1 MSKRKKEKKKGITY
15 IIILLIFI
23 LTLSLYGIYL
33 DIKNLNY
40 GLDLQGGFEVLYQ
53 VDSID
58 GSKVTDEM
66 VKGTYRVIDK
76 RINSLGVSEPEISI
90 ESNNIRVTMAGI
102 ESIEEARKTIS
113 TTAALTFRTIDG
125 ELLMDNSVLNS
136 GKASVGYDANKGYF
150 ISLSIKDKEEFLKQT
165 KKVSEMENN
174 QIVIWLD
181 YDESMSLQNIAGTTY
196 GYYTNTKILDD
207 EGNPILDDNG
217 EEKVTSTF
225 HTCGDLSNS
234 NCLSIATVPQGFSS
248 DVIIQGKFSKNEATE
263 LVDLINSGSMP
274 TKLTEI
280 SSKTVSASFGENSL
294 EKTFIAGV
302 VGISLIA
309 LLLIVLYKV
318 SGFIAS
324 VSILAYTFLTLL
336 IFNLVGG
343 RLSLQGI
350 AALVIGIG
358 MAVDSAVISFT
369 RVKEELKRKVSLK
382 TAYKEGS
389 KESFMSILDANV
401 TTLIAAIILFIFGES
416 SVKGFAT
423 MLIISIIVTFIVMVY
438 LNRYILKL
446 FVDSEIFEK
455 HTKLF
460 IGYKDSKKESK
471 LDFVKPRN
479 VIFTIVMLIIVIGS
493 MYTYSE
499 GLNLGI
505 DFKGGSTIE
514 INSNNKL
521 SVDDINKD
529 LEELEYKVGKVEKIE
544 DTRVYVTIAN
554 VLDNSETSKV
564 EKYFNDKYN
573 ATTSV
578 GAISN
583 EVKKDLTKNAI
594 KALIYACI
602 GMIIYITIRF
612 KFSYGISAIIALIH
626 DSLMVLIIF
635 SLLKLEVN
643 SMFIAA
649 ILSIIGYSINNTI
662 VIFDRIREN
671 KTKLYKDKIKKE
683 EELKEVVNV
692 SLRQTVIRCLVTTIT
707 TLLPVL
713 SLILLGSYEI
723 LNFNIALLI
732 GLVVGT
738 FSSLFISSQ
747 IWMLFEKR
755 NIGRNPNKHWYDD
768 DKKEKEE
775 LQIKGINC

>member
-1 MSKRKKEKKKGITY
+1 MAKKSNIKTKFSSAILITVL
-15 IIILLIFI
+15 ILIVSVVGVYFA
-23 LTLSLYGIYL
+23 
-33 DIKNLNY
+33 IKNLNY
-40 GLDLQGGFEVLYQ
+40 GLDLQGGFEVLYE

-58 GSKVTDEM
+58 GSKVTTDM
-66 VKGTYRVIDK
+66 VNSTYKIIEK
-76 RINSLGVSEPEISI
+76 RINALGVSEPEIAI
-90 ESNNIRVTMAGI
+90 EGNNIRVTMAGI
-102 ESIEEARKTIS
+102 DNIDDARKTIS

-125 ELLMDNSVLNS
+125 ELLMDSSVLNS
-136 GKASVGYDANKGYF
+136 GKASVGYEADKGYY
-150 ISLSIKDKEEFLKQT
+150 ISLSVKDKDEFYKQT
-165 KKVSEMENN
+165 KKVSEMDNN

-181 YDESMSLQNIAGTTY
+181 YEDGTELEILETGY
-196 GYYTNTKILDD
+196 GYYAIEEIEN
-207 EGNPILDDNG
+207 ENG
-217 EEKVTSTF
+217 EITSEEKF
-225 HTCGDLSNS
+225 YTCGDLTNS
-234 NCLSIATVPQGFSS
+234 NCLSIAGVSQGFAS
-248 DVIIQGKFSKNEATE
+248 DVIIEGDFTQDEAQG

-294 EKTFIAGV
+294 QKTFVAGV
-302 VGISLIA
+302 VGIAAIA
-309 LLLIVLYKV
+309 LLMIALYRV
-318 SGFIAS
+318 SGVIAS

-358 MAVDSAVISFT
+358 MAVDSAVISFS
-369 RVKEELKRKVSLK
+369 RIKEELARKVSLK
-382 TAYKEGS
+382 TAYEKGS
-389 KESFMSILDANV
+389 KESFVSILDANV

-438 LNRYILKL
+438 LNRYIIKL
-446 FVDSEIFEK
+446 FVKSEKFEN
-455 HTKLF
+455 HTKAF
-460 IGYKDSKKESK
+460 IGYKDKNKKNK
-471 LDFVKPRN
+471 FDFVKPRGI
-479 VIFTIVMLIIVIGS
+479 IFTVVGLIIVLGLRF
-493 MYTYSE
+493 TYSE

-514 INSNNKL
+514 INSNEKINIK
-521 SVDDINKD
+521 DIEKD
-529 LEELEYKVGKVEKIE
+529 LEELEYDIEKTE
-544 DTRVYVTIAN
+544 QLDDSRVYVTIDN
-554 VLDNSETSKV
+554 VLDNAETTKV
-564 EKYFNDKYN
+564 EEYFNEKYD

-583 EVKKDLTKNAI
+583 QVKRDITNNAI

-612 KFSYGISAIIALIH
+612 KFSYGVSAIIALVH

-635 SLLKLEVN
+635 SLLRLEVN

-683 EELKEVVNV
+683 EELKEIVNI
-692 SLRQTVIRCLVTTIT
+692 SLRQTVVRCIITTVT
-707 TLLPVL
+707 TLLPVV
-713 SLILLGSYEI
+713 SLIFLGSHEI
-723 LNFNIALLI
+723 INFNIALLV

-738 FSSLFISSQ
+738 FSSMFISSQ
-747 IWMLFEKR
+747 VWMMFEKIR
-755 NIGRNPNKHWYDD
+755 IGKDPNKHWYDD
-768 DKKEKEE
+768 KKTEKEE
-775 LQIKGINC
+775 LKVKGINC